1 MPVASGA
8 DWTQGAADEHPDA
21 QTKPGDGGHAMK
33 TLLATCVLA
42 IGLSAAAALAQPPAS
57 TGPYKVLKTVKAGGD
72 GGFDYVY
79 ADAANRRLYV
89 PRSGPMARVS
99 VFNLDSLEPVGEIAG
114 VSGHGAA
121 VDAKSGHG
129 FASSKPLAMWDAKTL
144 VSLKPIEVQGG
155 PDGILGDP
163 ASQRIYVLSHGAPN
177 VTVIN
182 AVDGAVVGTID
193 IGGAPEQAV
202 ADGKGHLY
210 IDLEDKDQ
218 VAVVDTKTMT
228 KTGAYGLEGKCGTP
242 AGLAFDVKNHVLF
255 VACRNPATMTMLNS
269 DSGKILAILPIG
281 AGVDG
286 AVFNPATREAFS
298 SQGDGT
304 LTVVKEL
311 SPTSFV
317 VEQTVQTQVSAKTLT
332 LDAKTNHVLLIAAEY
347 GPAPAA
353 SPAAPGAPPPRPRRG
368 PMLPGS
374 FAILVVGK

>member
-1 MPVASGA
+1 MRS
-8 DWTQGAADEHPDA
+8 
-21 QTKPGDGGHAMK
+21 
-33 TLLATCVLA
+33 LLAICA
-42 IGLSAAAALAQPPAS
+42 LSMGMAALAASAQPSSGA
-57 TGPYKVLKTVKAGGD
+57 GPYKVLKAVKAGGE

-79 ADAANRRLYV
+79 ADPANRKLYV
-89 PRSGPMARVS
+89 PRGGLNPRVS
-99 VFNLDSLEPVGEIAG
+99 VFDLDTLAPAGEIPG

-129 FASSKPLAMWDAKTL
+129 FASSKPLAMWDAHTLAPLKT
-144 VSLKPIEVQGG
+144 IEVQGG

-163 ASQRIYVLSHGAPN
+163 SSQRIYVLSHGAPN

-182 AVDGAVVGTID
+182 AVDGSVAGTID
-193 IGGAPEQAV
+193 LGGAPEQAV
-202 ADGKGHLY
+202 SDGKGHLY
-210 IDLEDKDQ
+210 IDLENKDQ
-218 VAVVDTKTMT
+218 VAVVDAKTMT
-228 KTGAYGLEGKCGTP
+228 KTGVYGLEGKCGGP

-269 DSGKILAILPIG
+269 DTGKVLASLSIG
-281 AGVDG
+281 RGVDG

-311 SPTSFV
+311 SPTRFE
-317 VEQTVQTQVSAKTLT
+317 VEQTVQTELGAKTLT
-332 LDAKTNHVLLIAAEY
+332 LDPKTNRILLIAAEF

-353 SPAAPGAPPPRPRRG
+353 PTATPGAPPPRPRRG

-374 FAILVVGK
+374 FTILEVGR

>member
-1 MPVASGA
+1 MRP
-8 DWTQGAADEHPDA
+8 
-21 QTKPGDGGHAMK
+21 
-33 TLLATCVLA
+33 LLAICA
-42 IGLSAAAALAQPPAS
+42 LSIVATATAAAAQTPSSA
-57 TGPYKVLKTVKAGGD
+57 GPYRVLRTVKAGGE

-79 ADAANRRLYV
+79 ADATNRKLYV
-89 PRSGPMARVS
+89 PRGGTAPRVS
-99 VFNLDSLEPVGEIAG
+99 VFDLDSLTPAGEMAG

-121 VDAKSGHG
+121 VDVKSGHG
-129 FASSKPLAMWDAKTL
+129 FASSRPVAMWDART
-144 VSLKPIEVQGG
+144 LKPLKTIEVQGG

-163 ASQRIYVLSHGAPN
+163 SSQRIYVLSHSAPN

-182 AVDGAVVGTID
+182 AADGSAAGTID
-193 IGGAPEQAV
+193 LGGAPEQAV
-202 ADGKGHLY
+202 SDGKGHLY

-218 VAVVDTKTMT
+218 VAVVDAKTMT

-269 DSGKILAILPIG
+269 DTGKVLASLPIG

-304 LTVVKEL
+304 LTVIKEL
-311 SPTSFV
+311 GPTSFA
-317 VEQTVQTQVSAKTLT
+317 VEQTVQTQLGAKTLT
-332 LDAKTNHVLLIAAEY
+332 LDSKTNHILLIAAEY

-353 SPAAPGAPPPRPRRG
+353 PAPAPGAPPARPRRG

-374 FAILVVGK
+374 FTILEVGR